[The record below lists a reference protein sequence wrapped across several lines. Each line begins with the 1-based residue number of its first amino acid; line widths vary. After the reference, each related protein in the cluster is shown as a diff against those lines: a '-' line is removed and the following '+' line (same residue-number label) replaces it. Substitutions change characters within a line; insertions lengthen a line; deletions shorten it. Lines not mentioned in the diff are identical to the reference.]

1 MRRPILSLL
10 PLFAMLAAPAV
21 RAEIYCVDDATAL
34 RNALTFAAASA
45 EDDTIR
51 VVRGTY
57 TLPTSINHLVQGGL
71 VLRGGYAAGCTSRL
85 PDPALTRL
93 LDDDEQDANL
103 FLRVT
108 GDLLVEGLSF
118 EDFYGVHFGDGTPSA
133 TVRNGEMTIQRV
145 RVLGGQ
151 YGLSVQSE
159 SKDVRIV
166 NNLLV
171 DNRSLCC
178 GAEHLN
184 IGLQFRHQGAS
195 APPISVDILFNTVV
209 GGPRGLKM
217 VGGAPFDGTPRVQNN
232 ILRGTGTA
240 YSLRLDAIDIAATN
254 NVIGL
259 VEVANGGGF
268 TSNLLNVAAEPEL
281 DAAFVPQSGSPALH
295 TGTTFVVGGV
305 PATDYDGTPRDI
317 GSNPDRGAQESQ
329 TSDLGVLIVTSAA
342 NSGAGTLRQ
351 ALLDSNQTTNA
362 EVIRFNVPG
371 GCPATI
377 TLTTPLPTVTS
388 PVTIDG
394 FSQPGSAPNES
405 STAYDGVH
413 CVKVRSGE
421 AAHALRLQPPADRV
435 QAVRGVQ
442 FEGFTDAQVIVD
454 GDGSARVQGNVFTR
468 YVAVNTVRPVDAI
481 RVTGSD
487 GTEIGGDDA
496 AQRNVVLFAQEAG
509 VHLAGGTARIVQNN
523 LVGLRIDGYGDGGNG
538 VGIHVVDGVGDQ
550 ILDNAIGHSG
560 AQGLLIEGAASS
572 DLEIAGNEIGW
583 SPVSNPDQVPTRDAG
598 NAANGIRI
606 AAGTSHRVAS
616 NRIAYNGT
624 DGLVVLAAADRVQI
638 VTNRIHDNVLQG
650 IDLSPNGVDP
660 QDSDLIDDGTGGNDG
675 QNFPVLTA
683 AAGSEQDGVVTGTLG
698 SRSGSYRVLLYA
710 SESCDGSGHGEGEGY
725 IGGVTVVIPT
735 VGDLPA
741 DGTASFSADVE
752 NRFFGPGLIG
762 KSITA
767 TASDSDQNTS
777 EFSACLQYIAG
788 PQVFADGF
796 ED

>member
-10 PLFAMLAAPAV
+10 PLLAVLAAPV
-21 RAEIYCVDDATAL
+21 VHAETYCVDTATEL
-34 RNALTFAAASA
+34 RNALTFAAGSA

-57 TLPTSINHLVQGGL
+57 TLPTSIEHLMQGAL
-71 VLRGGYAAGCTSRL
+71 VLRGGYAAGCISRL

-93 LDDDEQDANL
+93 VDDDEQDANL
-103 FLRVT
+103 FLRVA

-133 TVRNGEMTIQRV
+133 SARNGEMTIQRI

-171 DNRSLCC
+171 NNRSLCC
-178 GAEHLN
+178 GADHLN
-184 IGLQFRHQGAS
+184 IGLQFRHQAAN
-195 APPISVDILFNTVV
+195 APAIAVDILFNTMV
-209 GGPRGLKM
+209 GNPRGLKM

-232 ILRGTGTA
+232 ILRASGPS
-240 YSLRLDAIDIAATN
+240 YSMRLDAIQIAATN

-259 VEVANGGGF
+259 VETANGGGF
-268 TSNLLNVAAEPEL
+268 AANLLNEAADPQL
-281 DAAFVPQSGSPALH
+281 DAAFVPQAGSPALH
-295 TGTTFVVGGV
+295 SGTTFVAGGV

-329 TSDLGVLIVTSAA
+329 VSDLGVLTVTSAA

-362 EVIRFNVPG
+362 EVIRFNVAG

-394 FSQPGSAPNES
+394 FSQPGSSPNES

-421 AAHALRLQPPADRV
+421 ASHALRLQPPADRL
-435 QAVRGVQ
+435 QTVRGLQ
-442 FEGFTDAQVIVD
+442 FEGFTDAQVIVE
-454 GDGSARVQGNVFTR
+454 GAGSARVQGNVFTR
-468 YVAVNTVRPVDAI
+468 YVVVGAVQPLDAI
-481 RVTGSD
+481 RVTGAD

-496 AQRNVVLFAQEAG
+496 GQRNRIAYAQEAG
-509 VHLAGGTARIVQNN
+509 VHLAGGAARIVRNN
-523 LVGLRIDGYGDGGNG
+523 LIGLHADGYGDGGNG

-550 ILDNAIGHSG
+550 ILDNVIGHSG
-560 AQGLLIEGAASS
+560 AQGILVEGAASS
-572 DLEIAGNEIGW
+572 DLEIEGNDIGW
-583 SPVSNPDQVPTRDAG
+583 SLVANPDQVPSRDAG
-598 NAANGIRI
+598 NATNGIRI

-624 DGLVVLAAADRVQI
+624 DGLVVLAAADRTHI
-638 VTNRIHDNVLQG
+638 VTNRIHDNAQLG
-650 IDLSPNGVDP
+650 IDLSPDGVDP
-660 QDSDLIDDGTGGNDG
+660 QDSDLTDDGTGGNDG

-683 AAGSEQDGVVTGTLG
+683 AAGSEQEGVVTGTLN
-698 SRSGSYRVLLYA
+698 SLSGSYRVLLYA
-710 SESCDGSGHGEGEGY
+710 SANCDASGHGEGEGY

-735 VGDLPA
+735 VADLPV
-741 DGTASFSADVE
+741 DGTASFSADVG
-752 NRFFGPGLIG
+752 NVFYGPGLIG
-762 KSITA
+762 KAITA
-767 TASDSDQNTS
+767 TASDDDGNTS
-777 EFSACLQYIAG
+777 EFSACIDYTPG
-788 PQVFADGF
+788 PEVFADGF